1 MTAAATE
8 TRLSF
13 SAVRD
18 LQGSANGLIRR
29 HAERIAALAEATAEL
44 DAAVQ
49 FSIAVRTVDA
59 QQRLVNVARRLATL
73 LDGSA
78 VAR

>member
-8 TRLSF
+8 TRLSL
-13 SAVRD
+13 STVRD
-18 LQGSANGLIRR
+18 LQGEANNIIRR
-29 HAERIAALAEATAEL
+29 HAERIAALATATADL

-59 QQRLVNVARRLATL
+59 QQRLVNVGRHLAAL
-73 LDGSA
+73 LEGCE
-78 VAR
+78 VER